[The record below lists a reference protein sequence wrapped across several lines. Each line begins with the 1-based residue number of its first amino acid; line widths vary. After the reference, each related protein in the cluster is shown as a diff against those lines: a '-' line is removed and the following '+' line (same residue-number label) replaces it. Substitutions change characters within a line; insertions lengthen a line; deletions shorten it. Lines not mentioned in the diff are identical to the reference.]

1 MCVHAYPPPP
11 VDSPPSPPRTLHS
24 AHCTPHTA
32 LRRRTRPHRYNNM
45 YIYAT
50 DALTAHYPRLTDDGV
65 NSYARTHLEM
75 HL

>member
-1 MCVHAYPPPP
+1 M
-11 VDSPPSPPRTLHS
+11 HS
-24 AHCTPHTA
+24 LTRMPADYLFV
-32 LRRRTRPHRYNNM
+32 LRRYNNM

-75 HL
+75 LL